1 MRYCK
6 EGSESEAKS
15 EMLKY
20 KMQQTVTGQSSPALP
35 VALKRGVELPAEV
48 NAARASRVGGI
59 ESCRPPSHP
68 PFGGGVLPPLQRAL
82 RWPREWAAVCR
93 ALVLVTVGR
102 AAAQLSLQSRQGTS
116 HPFRNLRSAQG
127 SVVQGQDG
135 AAGHWARG
143 ICCCVLSRRSGS
155 VLIAAPRLP
164 GSRSPCPGGCG
175 LVQGS

>member
-59 ESCRPPSHP
+59 ESCRPRRP
-68 PFGGGVLPPLQRAL
+68 VTLPHTLL
-82 RWPREWAAVCR
+82 LGE
-93 ALVLVTVGR
+93 
-102 AAAQLSLQSRQGTS
+102 
-116 HPFRNLRSAQG
+116 G
-127 SVVQGQDG
+127 S
-135 AAGHWARG
+135 
-143 ICCCVLSRRSGS
+143 CLPCS
-155 VLIAAPRLP
+155 VH
-164 GSRSPCPGGCG
+164 
-175 LVQGS
+175 